1 MKIQIERRN
10 QFEITSVSGPF
21 VKEGVSPSPSPLL
34 HRAHVNVRAVNRTT
48 DSIDGNTRSSPPTSP
63 QLGKVI
69 IRAAKSPDRAAS
81 PDYIRTPSTV
91 VSPTC
96 PTSTHKQLRGAYV
109 NVQGDEGKTPSDPST
124 DHDDCTST
132 GRLEGTR
139 SSANHHRPSTNV
151 NRTRGQLLSGR
162 GIYRPGNPKTRTLT
176 PTKIYTKPLKDNKQ
190 KPSLNSS
197 RDTTSKITRDEN
209 HPPEESKIHSESETE
224 CNDSHESKVNQ
235 NVDQVSSLV
244 TDTPVSRNQRKVLNP
259 NSRLN
264 SEKSFRLQPSGT
276 TPKLCRK
283 LLVSDLDTPNFF
295 RKTIK
300 PFHDKENGNSL
311 NGICKIDENAST
323 SNKDNS
329 FLENADSLN
338 SNSVHSNS
346 LHSSFINSN
355 SLNSDSINSKQEKS
369 EIKADRKVKRSE
381 SYRMAN
387 SPIMFIKKFANHSEK
402 SSKIF
407 RTPSEELQEEL
418 LKERINYP
426 DTVSIPEPQIDRDT
440 DFEVNLITCPVP
452 IIPTSPRPRALDLE
466 PVKALQYTGNDT
478 EIW

>member
-1 MKIQIERRN
+1 M
-10 QFEITSVSGPF
+10 
-21 VKEGVSPSPSPLL
+21 KEGVSPSPSPLL
-34 HRAHVNVRAVNRTT
+34 HRAHVNVRAVNRIT
-48 DSIDGNTRSSPPTSP
+48 DSVDGNTRSSPPTSP

-96 PTSTHKQLRGAYV
+96 PTSPHKQLRGAYV

-124 DHDDCTST
+124 DHDDCAGK

-139 SSANHHRPSTNV
+139 SSADHHRPSTNV

-162 GIYRPGNPKTRTLT
+162 GTYRPGNPKTRTLT

-190 KPSLNSS
+190 KTSLNNS
-197 RDTTSKITRDEN
+197 RDTISKITRDEN
-209 HPPEESKIHSESETE
+209 HPPEESKIQSESEI
-224 CNDSHESKVNQ
+224 
-235 NVDQVSSLV
+235 DQVSSLV

-264 SEKSFRLQPSGT
+264 YEKSLPLQNLKPSGT

-283 LLVSDLDTPNFF
+283 LLVSDLDTPDFF
-295 RKTIK
+295 RTTVR
-300 PFHDKENGNSL
+300 PSHDKENGIIVNDIS
-311 NGICKIDENAST
+311 KKDENAST
-323 SNKDNS
+323 SNNNNS
-329 FLENADSLN
+329 LVENTDSLT
-338 SNSVHSNS
+338 SSSV
-346 LHSSFINSN
+346 HSSFINSD
-355 SLNSDSINSKQEKS
+355 SINSDSINSRDKS
-369 EIKADRKVKRSE
+369 ETKVDRKVKRSE

-387 SPIMFIKKFANHSEK
+387 SPIMFIKKFANHSDK
-402 SSKIF
+402 PSKIF

-426 DTVSIPEPQIDRDT
+426 DTVSSPEPQIDQNA

-452 IIPTSPRPRALDLE
+452 TIPTSPRPRALDLE
-466 PVKALQYTGNDT
+466 PVKALQYSGNDT